1 MGLVDHQGPAVKDGV
16 MNRLI
21 LGDLSVVPQEHLA
34 GVGLGVNIDQEHA
47 FALWANPAASETLV
61 EVLPVPPFWLATE
74 ITIRV
79 STYSK
84 PEVGYSRKFLHFI
97 D

>member
-1 MGLVDHQGPAVKDGV
+1 

-21 LGDLSVVPQEHLA
+21 FGDLGVVPQQHLA
-34 GVGLGVNIDQEHA
+34 GVGLGVNIDQKHA
-47 FALWANPAASETLV
+47 FALMGQTPAASETLV

-84 PEVGYSRKFLHFI
+84 PRVGYSRKFLY
-97 D
+97 